1 MTKAGEWLAR
11 MHRLEP
17 DPHIVDGLEYREVFS
32 VTMASGGVAPNVIP
46 PRFELNL
53 NYRFN
58 PTRPVEEA
66 SEVVRRICED
76 ADEVEI
82 VDAAPAGPVRA
93 DHPFV
98 DELVAASGAALAA
111 KQGWTDVARLGMHG
125 VPAVNFGPGR
135 AAQAHQ
141 EDEWVA
147 LGELDATYEA
157 LAAVLSGGARSRV
170 SS

>member
-1 MTKAGEWLAR
+1 MLAGMHAR
-11 MHRLEP
+11 QPETHV
-17 DPHIVDGLEYREVFS
+17 VDGLEYREVFS
-32 VTMASGGVAPNVIP
+32 VTMASGGVARNVIP

-58 PTRPVEEA
+58 PTRTVEEA
-66 SEVVRRICED
+66 ADVLRGVGED

-98 DELVAASGAALAA
+98 SELVAASGAAMAA

-125 VPAVNFGPGR
+125 IPAVNFGPGR

-141 EDEWVA
+141 QDEWVA
-147 LGELDATYEA
+147 LTDLDATYEA
-157 LAAVLSGGARSRV
+157 LALVLSGGARSMV
-170 SS
+170 DS